1 MKKILLIYL
10 LLSLCLFSQ
19 KNLEKEI
26 IKLIEKNKNFEC
38 NPTRKKF
45 KVVRED
51 ITGYVDENDKPYGEW
66 KNRDESIRE
75 CFLDDVRI
83 QYVEGEYFYK
93 SNNNFTLLIKDLEN
107 KKEKYVEFNFKNTS
121 MINPHYFKYKNGKYK
136 KIKLD
141 WLHYRIVRSLT
152 DKFIYKYEKIEEK

>member
-45 KVVRED
+45 KVVGENM
-51 ITGYVDENDKPYGEW
+51 TGYVDEDDKPYGEW
-66 KNRDESIRE
+66 KNTDESIRE

-83 QYVEGEYFYK
+83 QYIKNDYFLK
-93 SNNNFTLLIKDLEN
+93 RTEKFTLIIIDKKSKNEKIISLSIEN
-107 KKEKYVEFNFKNTS
+107 EKETY
-121 MINPHYFKYKNGKYK
+121 YFKYKNGRYTQIKKKGYGFVLRLVTSLSDSYIYKYK
-136 KIKLD
+136 KI
-141 WLHYRIVRSLT
+141 
-152 DKFIYKYEKIEEK
+152 E

>member
-10 LLSLCLFSQ
+10 LLSLCLFPE

-45 KVVRED
+45 KVVGENM
-51 ITGYVDENDKPYGEW
+51 TGYVDEDDKPYGEW
-66 KNRDESIRE
+66 KNTDESIRE

-83 QYVEGEYFYK
+83 QYIKNDYFLK
-93 SNNNFTLLIKDLEN
+93 RTEKFTLIIID
-107 KKEKYVEFNFKNTS
+107 
-121 MINPHYFKYKNGKYK
+121 K
-136 KIKLD
+136 KIKMKNNKLF
-141 WLHYRIVRSLT
+141 YR
-152 DKFIYKYEKIEEK
+152 K

>member
-83 QYVEGEYFYK
+83 
-93 SNNNFTLLIKDLEN
+93 
-107 KKEKYVEFNFKNTS
+107 
-121 MINPHYFKYKNGKYK
+121 
-136 KIKLD
+136 
-141 WLHYRIVRSLT
+141 
-152 DKFIYKYEKIEEK
+152 

>member
-10 LLSLCLFSQ
+10 LFNLCIFS
-19 KNLEKEI
+19 KEYTKKELI
-26 IKLIEKNKNFEC
+26 ELIEKNKNFEC

-45 KVVRED
+45 KVVGENM
-51 ITGYVDENDKPYGEW
+51 TGYVDEDDKPYGKW
-66 KNRDESIRE
+66 KNTDKSIRE

-93 SNNNFTLLIKDLEN
+93 SNNNFILLIKDLKN
-107 KKEKYVEFNFKNTS
+107 KDEKYVEFNFKNTS
-121 MINPHYFKYKNGKYK
+121 IINPYYFKYKNGKYK

-141 WLHYRIVRSLT
+141 WLHCRIVRTLT

>member
-1 MKKILLIYL
+1 MRKILLIYL
-10 LLSLCLFSQ
+10 FLNLYLFSQ
-19 KNLEKEI
+19 KNLEKKI

-45 KVVRED
+45 KVVGED

-93 SNNNFTLLIKDLEN
+93 SNNIVKLL
-107 KKEKYVEFNFKNTS
+107 
-121 MINPHYFKYKNGKYK
+121 
-136 KIKLD
+136 
-141 WLHYRIVRSLT
+141 
-152 DKFIYKYEKIEEK
+152 